1 MYKLLV
7 VEDSSVPRQM
17 ILEMLKSKKLQVRSA
32 EDGVEALEQ
41 VKLDP
46 PDLVIL
52 DIVMPKMNGY
62 EVCRK
67 IKNDP
72 ATKDVLVLMC
82 SSKGEDFDV
91 YWGMKQGADD
101 YITKPFKSKELVAKI
116 KNLLLSRA

>member
-7 VEDSSVPRQM
+7 VEDSPVPRQM

-46 PDLVIL
+46 PDLIIL

-82 SSKGEDFDV
+82 SSKKEEFDI

-101 YITKPFKSKELVAKI
+101 YITKPFKSKELLVKI
-116 KNLLLSRA
+116 KKLLLSRV